1 MVYDTKVRIEEIEEA
16 HITII
21 LNNNRLV
28 RTGIS
33 GSKMAADITQTTIQ
47 RQ

>member
-1 MVYDTKVRIEEIEEA
+1 MVYDTKVRIEEIEGA

-21 LNNNRLV
+21 LNNNRFV

-33 GSKMAADITQTTIQ
+33 GSKMAAAIAQPTIQ